1 MKEQVSEVQSFADLE
16 IGRLVFS
23 RLFYIRGSLRIRY
36 ELGVLKNFANSTGE
50 HLCWSLLLIKLKTDY
65 KTGVF
70 L

>member
-23 RLFYIRGSLRIRY
+23 RLFYIRGSPRIRY
-36 ELGVLKNFANSTGE
+36 ELGVLKTFANSTGK
-50 HLCWSLLLIKLKTDY
+50 HLCWRLLLIKLKTDY
-65 KTGVF
+65 KAGVF